1 MGLPITG
8 AFARATQSSAPY
20 AGAAK
25 WGNGINAVHALYS
38 GPPRPYGPGVPND
51 LDQRTPPSTAADDVE
66 YGPPWGAPNDPSYLD
81 AVADESDALNGEPE
95 ENDGWPAW
103 GDGIAEG
110 NIKDPP
116 PGYPAWNEDGT
127 GIRSHSTFPRGMGVP
142 NPVGMTSDQLPTET
156 VSEGWINKG
165 VTGGL
170 ENSTENP
177 GEAAGPDQVYVQTS
191 QVQRNKGMSQPRSL
205 MRSGP
210 HVDVPRTDIPARKA
224 GPKIKNYSGGLRHYD
239 MFPYQIDDIPRPFY
253 YRTAGTGPNPY
264 LYNNAVYPN
273 TPMQRTPPP
282 DPSQGIVD
290 TALTNPDDP
299 GSYGY
304 TSEDWG
310 Y

>member
-8 AFARATQSSAPY
+8 AFARATQMTAPY

-25 WGNGINAVHALYS
+25 WGNGINAIHAEYA

-51 LDQRTPPSTAADDVE
+51 LDSRTTPSTANDAVE

-81 AVADESDALNGEPE
+81 SYPEDAVMEGQPE
-95 ENDGWPAW
+95 EDDNWPNW
-103 GDGIAEG
+103 GDGIQQDNRAV
-110 NIKDPP
+110 PP
-116 PGYPAWNEDGT
+116 EYPAWNESGQFV
-127 GIRSHSTFPRGMGVP
+127 RSKQ
-142 NPVGMTSDQLPTET
+142 NPVNGPRQTTMASEQPTET

-165 VTGGL
+165 VTGHL
-170 ENSTENP
+170 EQSRENDA
-177 GEAAGPDQVYVQTS
+177 EISDASQYIVQTS
-191 QVQRNKGMSQPRSL
+191 MTQRKYGMSQPRSL
-205 MRSGP
+205 MRTGP
-210 HVDVPRTDIPARKA
+210 HVDVPRTDIAPRHA

-239 MFPYQIDDIPRPFY
+239 MFPRQIDDIPRAFY
-253 YRTAGTGPNPY
+253 FRSAATGPNPY

-282 DPSQGIVD
+282 DPSQGILD
-290 TALTNPDDP
+290 TAYTNPDDS